1 MATASHQEII
11 SPIRTEKPDLMFSAP
26 SINPEPVEL
35 DSTPASP
42 DKVRA
47 RRASRD
53 ELLAGLGG
61 EEKEVSCCLTQPVHD
76 CCGMQGTVSR

>member
-11 SPIRTEKPDLMFSAP
+11 SPIRTEKPDLVFSTP

-61 EEKEVSCCLTQPVHD
+61 EEKEVSYYFARQFLTCYD
-76 CCGMQGTVSR
+76 M